1 MIDEPQISG
10 EPSDNGDN
18 EKKTVGIEPDAPM
31 PNEFMGRGRKKKKT
45 DKQIPLKTQVEEQ
58 IEAALA
64 VSSQQTKRQARRK
77 KKFRLALAGVGVLS
91 VAFILYYG
99 FKPFNGSPAFGICKL
114 FLENSVTYPQHL
126 RLSTVEE
133 FATSV
138 RIWYTQIDSFGEY
151 RLEPIQCY
159 FKKDPERGT
168 ILDKVLINRREVTA
182 SKVENFNRAFPAIVR
197 LKMDLSLPTPLPDN
211 LKDLQSSPGS
221 FRKPVI

>member
-1 MIDEPQISG
+1 MIDEPQNSG
-10 EPSDNGDN
+10 EPSGNGDS
-18 EKKTVGIEPDAPM
+18 EKKTVGVEPDAP
-31 PNEFMGRGRKKKKT
+31 PPDEFMGRGKKKKKPG
-45 DKQIPLKTQVEEQ
+45 KQIPLKTQVEEQ

-64 VSSQQTKRQARRK
+64 ASSQQAKRQAQRK
-77 KKFRLALAGVGVLS
+77 KRFRRIMAVVAILFLAFVT
-91 VAFILYYG
+91 YYL
-99 FKPFNGSPAFGICKL
+99 FKPFKGSLPYGVCKL
-114 FLENSVTYPQHL
+114 FLETSVVYPQHL

-133 FATSV
+133 FETSV

-168 ILDKVLINRREVTA
+168 ILDKVLINRREVPA

-197 LKMDLSLPTPLPDN
+197 LKMDLTLPIPLPDN